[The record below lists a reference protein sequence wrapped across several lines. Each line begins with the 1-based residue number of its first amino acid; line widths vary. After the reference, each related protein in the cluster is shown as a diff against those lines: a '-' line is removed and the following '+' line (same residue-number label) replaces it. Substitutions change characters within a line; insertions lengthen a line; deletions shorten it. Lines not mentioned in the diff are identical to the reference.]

1 MLGGTASTFEST
13 LTLFMTGTGDLAGYS
28 RQISVP
34 MMSQIHT
41 GPRTPGDAVQVFPT
55 DYASFQGQ
63 VVGDPD
69 FDQLTVTGG
78 TDFGL
83 PSPGQT
89 TMMKR
94 LGDSFSVD
102 SFFDITYRIDFIG
115 APGSV
120 LDGLS
125 GSTTGTLRMAVEA
138 PPRPVGPCIVAD
150 NGTGT
155 AELPPAPCE
164 YLSPGEFFEIVG
176 GLPPGTTLE
185 LHSTLGQYVCQNMP
199 CGQPGGTLGGEY
211 EAFDSTLALQVAG
224 TGSLAGFT
232 RTLMLPASVETHSAP
247 RIPGDPLQHFETE
260 MWNLSAALAGDP
272 DFSSL
277 SITAGGG
284 SLVPSAGMTTLTQQP
299 DGTFLA
305 ESFFDIHY
313 EVYFVGAPG
322 SVLDG
327 FSGSTTDSIGV
338 IAGIED
344 IFEDG
349 FETGNTSEWSTTIP

>member
-1 MLGGTASTFEST
+1 
-13 LTLFMTGTGDLAGYS
+13 
-28 RQISVP
+28 
-34 MMSQIHT
+34 
-41 GPRTPGDAVQVFPT
+41 
-55 DYASFQGQ
+55 
-63 VVGDPD
+63 
-69 FDQLTVTGG
+69 
-78 TDFGL
+78 
-83 PSPGQT
+83 
-89 TMMKR
+89 
-94 LGDSFSVD
+94 
-102 SFFDITYRIDFIG
+102 
-115 APGSV
+115 
-120 LDGLS
+120 
-125 GSTTGTLRMAVEA
+125 
-138 PPRPVGPCIVAD
+138 
-150 NGTGT
+150 
-155 AELPPAPCE
+155 
-164 YLSPGEFFEIVG
+164 
-176 GLPPGTTLE
+176 
-185 LHSTLGQYVCQNMP
+185 MP